1 MRPDISEFIDDYL
14 AAYASSG
21 ARRPRKGM
29 LALEIA
35 EAYGCGDG
43 NGYGNGH
50 GDGYGDGHGDG

>member
-50 GDGYGDGHGDG
+50 GDGHGDG